1 MTDIIDKR
9 ATERAMATSKEKI
22 MGDDDTAMPI
32 LAGTGPIQMTED
44 EWDLLYGG
52 TINQS
57 PLHLPPDQ
65 RAEIIE
71 GFIWSQC
78 EDEEGRDWLI
88 NGSITSNTAEAAMGE
103 PLGFNVLG
111 YWLSAKP
118 WDTEKHDAGDIH
130 ASWGSP
136 PGRDEDDEADAV

>member
-111 YWLSAKP
+111 
-118 WDTEKHDAGDIH
+118 
-130 ASWGSP
+130 
-136 PGRDEDDEADAV
+136 